1 MLVKGE
7 VLGEDVVDVTC
18 DICGNSCKK
27 DQWGYEFATLKSK
40 WGYTSSKDME
50 EHECE
55 LCESCY
61 DKVIAFIKS
70 LGGKVQVR
78 EYNLF

>member
-7 VLGEDVVDVTC
+7 VTREDVVDVTC
-18 DICGNSCKK
+18 DICGASCKN
-27 DQWGYEFATLKSK
+27 DWGFEFATLKSK
-40 WGYTSSKDME
+40 WGYSSKKDME

-55 LCESCY
+55 LCETCY
-61 DKVIAFIKS
+61 DKVVAFVES